1 MPGLTGHLYN
11 NYTNCFDL
19 LKKVLR
25 SQSSLLF
32 LHNVRTLLEMIDR
45 LKERIQQLIAIYET
59 ERAERIRLEAE
70 LEKSKSQNIEYTKQ
84 ITELERTIDNLKLA
98 DAFKA
103 GNADNTEAR
112 KKIDKLIK
120 EIDKC
125 ITLMEG

>member
-1 MPGLTGHLYN
+1 MIE
-11 NYTNCFDL
+11 
-19 LKKVLR
+19 KLR
-25 SQSSLLF
+25 Q
-32 LHNVRTLLEMIDR
+32 
-45 LKERIQQLIAIYET
+45 RIQELISAYET
-59 ERAERIRLEAE
+59 EKQEHNRLISE
-70 LEKSKSQNIEYTKQ
+70 LEKATMLNETYKEQ

-98 DAFKA
+98 DAFKS

>member
-1 MPGLTGHLYN
+1 MLDAVKQKIT
-11 NYTNCFDL
+11 
-19 LKKVLR
+19 
-25 SQSSLLF
+25 
-32 LHNVRTLLEMIDR
+32 
-45 LKERIQQLIAIYET
+45 QLIAAYES
-59 ERAERIRLEAE
+59 EKAECKRLREE
-70 LEKSKSQNIEYTKQ
+70 LEKSSTQNDAYKKQ

-103 GNADNTEAR
+103 GNADNAEAK

>member
-1 MPGLTGHLYN
+1 
-11 NYTNCFDL
+11 
-19 LKKVLR
+19 
-25 SQSSLLF
+25 
-32 LHNVRTLLEMIDR
+32 MIGK
-45 LKERIQQLIAIYET
+45 LKERIQQLIEAYES
-59 ERAERIRLEAE
+59 ERAERIRLESE
-70 LEKSKSQNIEYTKQ
+70 LDRSESQNAEYQKQ

>member
-1 MPGLTGHLYN
+1 MVGLIWR
-11 NYTNCFDL
+11 
-19 LKKVLR
+19 KM
-25 SQSSLLF
+25 
-32 LHNVRTLLEMIDR
+32 LETVKQKI
-45 LKERIQQLIAIYET
+45 KQLIAAYEA
-59 ERAERIRLEAE
+59 EKMERIRLQAALNQVQTQNEA
-70 LEKSKSQNIEYTKQ
+70 YRKQ

>member
-1 MPGLTGHLYN
+1 MIE
-11 NYTNCFDL
+11 
-19 LKKVLR
+19 KLR
-25 SQSSLLF
+25 Q
-32 LHNVRTLLEMIDR
+32 
-45 LKERIQQLIAIYET
+45 KIQELISVYET
-59 ERAERIRLEAE
+59 EKQERMRLESE
-70 LEKSKSQNIEYTKQ
+70 LEKTTAQNNAYKEQ

-98 DAFKA
+98 DAFKS

>member
-1 MPGLTGHLYN
+1 
-11 NYTNCFDL
+11 
-19 LKKVLR
+19 
-25 SQSSLLF
+25 
-32 LHNVRTLLEMIDR
+32 MIDK
-45 LKERIQQLIAIYET
+45 LKERIQQLIAAYET
-59 ERAERIRLEAE
+59 ERAERIRLESE
-70 LEKSKSQNIEYTKQ
+70 LDRSESQNTEYRKQ

>member
-1 MPGLTGHLYN
+1 MHTGK
-11 NYTNCFDL
+11 NC
-19 LKKVLR
+19 
-25 SQSSLLF
+25 S
-32 LHNVRTLLEMIDR
+32 EMR
-45 LKERIQQLIAIYET
+45 EKLQKRIQQLISAYET
-59 ERAERIRLEAE
+59 ERAERQRLQTE
-70 LEKSKSQNIEYTKQ
+70 LDKAVTQNEDYRKQ

-103 GNADNTEAR
+103 GNADNAEAK

>member
-1 MPGLTGHLYN
+1 
-11 NYTNCFDL
+11 
-19 LKKVLR
+19 
-25 SQSSLLF
+25 
-32 LHNVRTLLEMIDR
+32 MIDK
-45 LKERIQQLIAIYET
+45 LKERIQQLIAAYES
-59 ERAERIRLEAE
+59 ERAERIRLESE
-70 LEKSKSQNIEYTKQ
+70 LDKSESQNTEYRKQ

>member
-1 MPGLTGHLYN
+1 MIE
-11 NYTNCFDL
+11 
-19 LKKVLR
+19 KLR
-25 SQSSLLF
+25 Q
-32 LHNVRTLLEMIDR
+32 
-45 LKERIQQLIAIYET
+45 RIQELISAYET
-59 ERAERIRLEAE
+59 EKQEHNRLISE
-70 LEKSKSQNIEYTKQ
+70 LEKATKLNETYKEQ

-98 DAFKA
+98 DAFKS

>member
-1 MPGLTGHLYN
+1 MT
-11 NYTNCFDL
+11 DK
-19 LKKVLR
+19 LK
-25 SQSSLLF
+25 
-32 LHNVRTLLEMIDR
+32 D
-45 LKERIQQLIAIYET
+45 RIQQLIAKYES
-59 ERAERIRLEAE
+59 ERAERIRLQTE
-70 LEKSKSQNIEYTKQ
+70 LDKSDSQNAEYAKQ

-125 ITLMEG
+125 ITLLEG

>member
-1 MPGLTGHLYN
+1 M
-11 NYTNCFDL
+11 
-19 LKKVLR
+19 
-25 SQSSLLF
+25 
-32 LHNVRTLLEMIDR
+32 HNVRTLLEMIDR